1 MAVDGGTRTADTTV
15 IPQDSQPAG
24 TRPDTALARRRG
36 SGARFAPQAQA
47 IELAQHRSAGGS
59 LPQRHPSTTIACRLG
74 NVIATGDCGL
84 CGVAQWRPNLYFH
97 WFSPRSEESMARV
110 TVEDCIEKVPNR
122 FNLVLLAAHRAR
134 AISAGAQI
142 LVDRDNDKNPVVSL
156 REIAD
161 DVVDAEELRETLI
174 GTLQRVDERSEAE
187 EEAETLAL
195 LADPTHMQ
203 MSELELV
210 RALQSDRD
218 GGQEERY

>member
-1 MAVDGGTRTADTTV
+1 MK
-15 IPQDSQPAG
+15 
-24 TRPDTALARRRG
+24 RRLRYRL
-36 SGARFAPQAQA
+36 SKAP
-47 IELAQHRSAGGS
+47 
-59 LPQRHPSTTIACRLG
+59 
-74 NVIATGDCGL
+74 
-84 CGVAQWRPNLYFH
+84 
-97 WFSPRSEESMARV
+97 
-110 TVEDCIEKVPNR
+110 
-122 FNLVLLAAHRAR
+122 RAR

-161 DVVDAEELRETLI
+161 DVVDAEELREAVI

>member
-1 MAVDGGTRTADTTV
+1 
-15 IPQDSQPAG
+15 
-24 TRPDTALARRRG
+24 
-36 SGARFAPQAQA
+36 
-47 IELAQHRSAGGS
+47 
-59 LPQRHPSTTIACRLG
+59 
-74 NVIATGDCGL
+74 
-84 CGVAQWRPNLYFH
+84 
-97 WFSPRSEESMARV
+97 MARV

-122 FNLVLLAAHRAR
+122 FSLVLLAAHRAR
-134 AISAGAQI
+134 AISAGSQI
-142 LVDRDNDKNPVVSL
+142 LVDRDNDKNPVVAL

-161 DVVDAEELRETLI
+161 DVVDSEELRETLI

-187 EEAETLAL
+187 EEAEILAL

>member
-1 MAVDGGTRTADTTV
+1 V
-15 IPQDSQPAG
+15 ISAQLSRGCDPELGQRRDRDS
-24 TRPDTALARRRG
+24 
-36 SGARFAPQAQA
+36 
-47 IELAQHRSAGGS
+47 
-59 LPQRHPSTTIACRLG
+59 
-74 NVIATGDCGL
+74 
-84 CGVAQWRPNLYFH
+84 CGVAQSGSNLYFR
-97 WFSPRSEESMARV
+97 WFSPRPEESMARV

>member
-1 MAVDGGTRTADTTV
+1 
-15 IPQDSQPAG
+15 
-24 TRPDTALARRRG
+24 
-36 SGARFAPQAQA
+36 
-47 IELAQHRSAGGS
+47 
-59 LPQRHPSTTIACRLG
+59 
-74 NVIATGDCGL
+74 
-84 CGVAQWRPNLYFH
+84 
-97 WFSPRSEESMARV
+97 MARV
-110 TVEDCIEKVPNR
+110 TVEDCVQRVPNR
-122 FNLVLLAAHRAR
+122 FNLVLLSAHRAR
-134 AISAGAQI
+134 AISAGAA
-142 LVDRDNDKNPVVSL
+142 LTVDRDNDKNPVVAL

-161 DVVDAEELRETLI
+161 DGVDAEELREALI